1 MTKNKRPQKVNK
13 LQIKRLNTWTS
24 TQSCE
29 SMDAFYHN
37 REEGWEGKG
46 VNLGKI
52 GDLWFWFL
60 KMPEEWEVFQWTKV
74 NYLAFNTYR

>member
-52 GDLWFWFL
+52 GDL
-60 KMPEEWEVFQWTKV
+60 
-74 NYLAFNTYR
+74 

>member
-24 TQSCE
+24 TQACA

-37 REEGWEGKG
+37 RGEGWEGKG
-46 VNLGKI
+46 GNL
-52 GDLWFWFL
+52 
-60 KMPEEWEVFQWTKV
+60 EETVCMI
-74 NYLAFNTYR
+74 NTQIYVAML